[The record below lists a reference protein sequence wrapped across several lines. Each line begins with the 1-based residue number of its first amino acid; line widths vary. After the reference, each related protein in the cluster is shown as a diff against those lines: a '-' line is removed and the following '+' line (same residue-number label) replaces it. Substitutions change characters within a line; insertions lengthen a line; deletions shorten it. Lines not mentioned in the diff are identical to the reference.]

1 MTGILYPAL
10 IMGGLGL
17 IFGALLAFASEKFF
31 VKVDER
37 QAEIR
42 DVLPGANCGA
52 CGLPG
57 CDAFAEAVLAGTAE
71 VTGCVAAGSDVAE
84 KIASILGVE
93 ASTEE
98 AKVAFLMCKGSLDK
112 TTTNCIYDG
121 VMDCREAAVIP
132 GKGPTACS
140 YGCLGLGTCE
150 EVCPFDAITIQN
162 GLAVIDEVKCVG
174 CGICV
179 EQCPRDVLILIPESS
194 RVHVECNSPLKGV
207 DVKKACSVGCIGC
220 TLCVKA
226 CPVQA
231 IEMKDALAV
240 IDSSKCINCGICVA
254 KCPVK
259 CIVDMRKVVKE
270 AGKSTISTIA

>member
-10 IMGGLGL
+10 IMGALGL

-37 QAEIR
+37 QIEIR
-42 DVLPGANCGA
+42 EVLPGANCGA
-52 CGLPG
+52 CGYPG
-57 CDAFAEAVLAGTAE
+57 CDAFAEAVLDGTAP
-71 VTGCVAAGSDVAE
+71 VTGCVAASSEVAE
-84 KIASILGVE
+84 KIAAILGVE
-93 ASTEE
+93 ATAEE
-98 AKVAFLMCKGSLDK
+98 VKVAFLMCKGSPDK

-121 VMDCREAAVIP
+121 VMDCREAAIIP
-132 GKGPTACS
+132 GKGPNACS

-150 EVCPFDAITIQN
+150 EVCPFDAITIEN
-162 GLAVIDEVKCVG
+162 GLAVVDTEKCVG

-179 EQCPRDVLILIPESS
+179 EQCPRNVLTLIPVSS
-194 RVHVECNSPLKGV
+194 KVFVGCNSPLKGA
-207 DVKKACSVGCIGC
+207 DVKKACTVGCIGC

-231 IEMKDALAV
+231 IEMKDSLAV
-240 IDSSKCINCGICVA
+240 IDSSKCINCGICVT

-259 CIVDMRKVVKE
+259 CIIDMRNIDKKPKVLE
-270 AGKSTISTIA
+270 AQTG